1 MSQVM
6 VHMKNQAREMAYA
19 QFGTKRFV
27 GLQDVAIDLN
37 RLTEPGLWAIIG
49 TFEGSWLLLKFEKE
63 YERAFIVAEGM
74 QKVSR

>member
-1 MSQVM
+1 M
-6 VHMKNQAREMAYA
+6 VQKKNLAREMAYA

-49 TFEGSWLLLKFEKE
+49 TFEDLGYYLNLKKNLKIQLIIKE
-63 YERAFIVAEGM
+63 LGM
-74 QKVSR
+74 E